1 MENWTKIYF
10 PRSLDSFLLWGYI
23 PRDGSGKEGTV
34 STASRNCRN
43 RLQRLQE
50 RGKIAPRS
58 VGSRR
63 KDPWALRPMRLQWQ
77 NNLSGKHQTPC
88 DLGLCQSDPKA
99 KTAASLKVRQ
109 RFSGKSDN
117 PGSCP
122 GQAFPGVGGCRALSQ
137 TILNTTLSS
146 ICRLEARAGT
156 SPPPSSLNLRCMLRS
171 IVPRRAKQPWAPPA
185 K

>member
-1 MENWTKIYF
+1 M
-10 PRSLDSFLLWGYI
+10 
-23 PRDGSGKEGTV
+23 
-34 STASRNCRN
+34 STASRNCRIHG
-43 RLQRLQE
+43 QRLQE
-50 RGKIAPRS
+50 RGTNAPRS

-63 KDPWALRPMRLQWQ
+63 EDPWALRPMRLQWQ
-77 NNLSGKHQTPC
+77 NNPSGKHQTPC

-99 KTAASLKVRQ
+99 KTAASLYLRQ

-122 GQAFPGVGGCRALSQ
+122 GQAFPGVGGGRALSQ

-156 SPPPSSLNLRCMLRS
+156 SPPPCFLTLRGTLPS
-171 IVPRRAKQPWAPPA
+171 NVPRRASQPRAPP
-185 K
+185 

>member
-1 MENWTKIYF
+1 M
-10 PRSLDSFLLWGYI
+10 
-23 PRDGSGKEGTV
+23 

-43 RLQRLQE
+43 HGQRLQE
-50 RGKIAPRS
+50 RGTNAPFTS
-58 VGSRR
+58 GSRR
-63 KDPWALRPMRLQWQ
+63 EDPWILRSMRLRWL

-88 DLGLCQSDPKA
+88 DLGLCKNDPEA

-117 PGSCP
+117 FS
-122 GQAFPGVGGCRALSQ
+122 GVGGCRALSQ
-137 TILNTTLSS
+137 TTLSYPTLR

-156 SPPPSSLNLRCMLRS
+156 SPPPSSLTLRCMLRS
-171 IVPRRAKQPWAPPA
+171 IVPRRAKQPRAPPA